1 VKEVLHQE
9 IKKLRGVILIS
20 FMIQRFR
27 VIYLLSILLFG
38 FLGAFNQS
46 QAQTTLGATSIAM
59 GQTGV
64 AVPNTNWSL
73 FTNVALMPTDENR
86 VSFYGFRYV
95 GIAEITDIA
104 ATLTTQT
111 NWGTVGAG
119 VHRYGFNLFNEN
131 RFLLAYKNNLDR
143 FHYGASVSYTHIF
156 QGGDYGAAGAIGFD
170 VGLAA
175 EITEDLWF
183 GARATN
189 LNQPS
194 YGDTDEE
201 LAREL
206 ATGLSY
212 MLTPKALITAEIV
225 KDVMFP
231 LSFRSGV
238 QFEIIQSLF
247 IRAGITTKPETYS
260 FGFGYK
266 SSKWDVNFALQQH
279 NPLGLSPALDLA
291 VKF

>member
-1 VKEVLHQE
+1 
-9 IKKLRGVILIS
+9 
-20 FMIQRFR
+20 MIQRFR
-27 VIYLLSILLFG
+27 INYLFAILL
-38 FLGAFNQS
+38 LGISGITQ
-46 QAQTTLGATSIAM
+46 QLHAQNSMGATSIAM

-64 AVPNTNWSL
+64 AIPNSNWSL

-95 GIAEITDIA
+95 GIAEITDMA
-104 ATLTTQT
+104 ANLTTQT
-111 NWGTVGAG
+111 KWGTLGAG

-131 RFLLAYKNNLDR
+131 RFLLAYKNSLNR
-143 FHYGASVSYTHIF
+143 FHYGASISYTHIF
-156 QGGDYGAAGAIGFD
+156 QGGNYGAAGAIGFD
-170 VGLAA
+170 AGLAA
-175 EITEDLWF
+175 EITDNLWF

-201 LAREL
+201 LPREL
-206 ATGLSY
+206 ATGISY
-212 MLTPKALITAEIV
+212 LLTPEALITAEIV

-238 QFEIIQSLF
+238 QFEVIQSLF
-247 IRAGITTKPETYS
+247 IRAGITTQPETYS
-260 FGFGYK
+260 FGFGYQAG
-266 SSKWDVNFALQQH
+266 SWDVNFGLQQH
-279 NPLGLSPALDLA
+279 NPLGLSPALDLT

>member
-1 VKEVLHQE
+1 
-9 IKKLRGVILIS
+9 
-20 FMIQRFR
+20 MIQRIR
-27 VIYLLSILLFG
+27 LNY
-38 FLGAFNQS
+38 FLGVLLVTFLGICS
-46 QAQTTLGATSIAM
+46 QVHAQTSLGASSVAM

-64 AVPNTNWSL
+64 AVPNSNWSL
-73 FTNVALMPTDENR
+73 FSNVALMPTDGNR

-95 GIAEITDIA
+95 GIAEITDMA
-104 ATLTTQT
+104 ANLTTQT
-111 NWGTVGAG
+111 SWGTVGAG

-170 VGLAA
+170 LGLAA

-201 LAREL
+201 LPREL

-212 MLTPKALITAEIV
+212 MLTPEALVTAEIV

-247 IRAGITTKPETYS
+247 IRAGITTQPETYS
-260 FGFGYK
+260 FGFGYQ
-266 SSKWDVNFALQQH
+266 SNMWNVNFALQQH

>member
-1 VKEVLHQE
+1 
-9 IKKLRGVILIS
+9 
-20 FMIQRFR
+20 MIQRFA
-27 VIYLLSILLFG
+27 VNYLLAILL
-38 FLGAFNQS
+38 LGVSGISS
-46 QAQTTLGATSIAM
+46 QLHAQTSMGATSVAM

-64 AVPNTNWSL
+64 AIPNSNWSL
-73 FTNVALMPTDENR
+73 FSNTALLPTNQTQ

-95 GIAEITDIA
+95 GIAEITDMA
-104 ATLTTQT
+104 ATMSTQT

-119 VHRYGFNLFNEN
+119 IHRYGFNLFNEN

-143 FHYGASVSYTHIF
+143 FHYGISASYTHIF
-156 QGGDYGAAGAIGFD
+156 QGGDYGAAGAFGID
-170 VGLAA
+170 LGLAA
-175 EITEDLWF
+175 EITDDLWF

-194 YGDTDEE
+194 YGDTDEQ
-201 LAREL
+201 LPREL

-212 MLTPKALITAEIV
+212 YLTPEALITAEIV

-238 QFEIIQSLF
+238 QFEVIQSLF

-260 FGFGYK
+260 FGFGYQ
-266 SSKWDVNFALQQH
+266 STRWEVNFGLQQH

>member
-1 VKEVLHQE
+1 
-9 IKKLRGVILIS
+9 
-20 FMIQRFR
+20 MIQRFW
-27 VIYLLSILLFG
+27 VNYLLGILVLLFFG
-38 FLGAFNQS
+38 STNLL
-46 QAQTTLGATSIAM
+46 QAQTSLGATSVAM

-64 AVPNTNWSL
+64 AIPNGNWSI
-73 FTNVALMPTDENR
+73 FSNVALMPTDEKHI
-86 VSFYGFRYV
+86 SFYGFRYV
-95 GIAEITDIA
+95 GIAEITDMAVNMI
-104 ATLTTQT
+104 TPT
-111 NWGTVGAG
+111 NVGTIGIG

-131 RFLLAYKNNLDR
+131 RFLLAYKNNLER

-170 VGLAA
+170 IGLAA
-175 EITEDLWF
+175 EIVDDLWF
-183 GARATN
+183 GARTTN

-201 LAREL
+201 LSREL
-206 ATGLSY
+206 AAGISY
-212 MLTPKALITAEIV
+212 MLTSEALITAEIV
-225 KDVMFP
+225 KDVLFP

-260 FGFGYK
+260 FGFGYQ
-266 SSKWDVNFALQQH
+266 SRNWNVNVGLQQH